1 MANFVENN
9 YENELAMAIMASLQD
24 EQGIEVQAI
33 QESIRMEE
41 ERIAIERA
49 YAESVELARIIE
61 IANSADQDSRSEQTE
76 CAICINEFNESTMWD
91 CPHCRFSMCE
101 GCAIHSFSND
111 SRCPNCRNDCAGVII
126 DGREIFA
133 ARLPANNVADDEA
146 LAREL
151 QDDFDQNDI
160 QPNFEEIVANYAAL
174 VEEYLEQHYQS
185 LANPMLQDYVDQYD
199 VDQYDVGHSDV
210 NQDDID
216 QDDVDQNDVGH
227 DDVNQDD
234 VGYYDV
240 NQDDVGYYDVN
251 QDDVGYYDV
260 NQEEYNAYLQSQ
272 GTNAVAV
279 FFINHEQNNH

>member
-49 YAESVELARIIE
+49 YAESVELARIVE
-61 IANSADQDSRSEQTE
+61 IANSADQDNRAEQEDRSEQTE
-76 CAICINEFNESTMWD
+76 CAICINEFNVSTMWD

-133 ARLPANNVADDEA
+133 ARLPANNVADDET

-199 VDQYDVGHSDV
+199 VGHSDV
-210 NQDDID
+210 NQDDINQDDVGHDYVD
-216 QDDVDQNDVGH
+216 QNDVDQNDVGH
-227 DDVNQDD
+227 DAVNQDD
-234 VGYYDV
+234 VGH
-240 NQDDVGYYDVN
+240 
-251 QDDVGYYDV
+251 YDV
-260 NQEEYNAYLQSQ
+260 NQEEYNAYLQYQ